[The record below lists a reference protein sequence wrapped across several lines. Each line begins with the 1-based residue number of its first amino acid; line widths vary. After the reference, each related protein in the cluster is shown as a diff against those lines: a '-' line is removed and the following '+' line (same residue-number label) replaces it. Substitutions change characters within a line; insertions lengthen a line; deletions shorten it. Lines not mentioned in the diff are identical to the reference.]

1 MVLEDTIAQMIGN
14 LGFPIAV
21 TFWFMFRTEKVIKAN
36 TDALGKIGEVMNGC
50 TKK

>member
-21 TFWFMFRTEKVIKAN
+21 TFWFMFRTESVIKAN
-36 TDALGKIGEVMNGC
+36 TEALNKIGVMIGEC
-50 TKK
+50 KKK